1 VREGVCGGGGGKVLT
16 ALPRQTYDEI
26 CLKAEDKS
34 GALCLGEKE
43 LHTTMVRLV
52 WALFLAV
59 RGRFCVSDLVPGLFL
74 LIACLHAVLSGRS
87 QAFQNA
93 LVFPEPR
100 DAAAK
105 DAMEEGAVA
114 KETADDAAHNKTGGG
129 GAESAKILSQLCKAY
144 CGTDPSMLAQAHDA
158 LNKVHILLDE
168 LLPALEE
175 DGYKKDVDGRG
186 IGEDGMLE
194 ASFCALTSLVLSG
207 LPSRSVQGESLEVD
221 GIIFLQHPELVGSPQ
236 DNKRRGPSL
245 PSSPAKIPRSPP
257 RSASASFR
265 PPCSPMRGQHVVI
278 SPMRGQNP
286 AMAPKTPE
294 RSVATYQDRNM
305 PAAMTPMQGVMK
317 DVRWLSLYVQAES
330 TRPGEILR
338 SFFAACDT
346 DLTASVVARLDNL
359 PEQVV
364 ANIDEDLVA
373 TAVKLYLKSL
383 RFILQREEERLKRNN
398 FTNILQD
405 DSMHRAFLAISF
417 EMVLHTHMRHHMP
430 FPQIPMAFKVCA
442 LEFYIMTD
450 NFLNYF
456 QDILPT
462 EVRRHLVH
470 QREAILD
477 QANVLKK
484 YALWR
489 LDVVHTLG
497 R

>member
-1 VREGVCGGGGGKVLT
+1 M
-16 ALPRQTYDEI
+16 PRQTYDEI
-26 CLKAEDKS
+26 CLKVKDES
-34 GALCLGEKE
+34 GALCLGDKE
-43 LHTTMVRLV
+43 LHTKMVHLA

-59 RGRFCVSDLVPGLFL
+59 RGRFGVSDLVPGLFL

-105 DAMEEGAVA
+105 DAMEKDAVA
-114 KETADDAAHNKTGGG
+114 KDPQLGGG
-129 GAESAKILSQLCKAY
+129 GAESAKVLSKLCKTY
-144 CGTDPSMLAQAHDA
+144 CGTEPFMLAQAHDA
-158 LNKVHILLDE
+158 LNKVHTLLDD
-168 LLPALEE
+168 LLPGLEE

-194 ASFCALTSLVLSG
+194 ASFCALTSLVLAG
-207 LPSRSVQGESLEVD
+207 LPSRSVQGESVEVD
-221 GIIFLQHPELVGSPQ
+221 GIIFLQHPELVGSPK
-236 DNKRRGPSL
+236 DKKRRGPSL
-245 PSSPAKIPRSPP
+245 PSSPAKIPRSPT
-257 RSASASFR
+257 RSAGASCR
-265 PPCSPMRGQHVVI
+265 PPCSPMRGQHVAF
-278 SPMRGQNP
+278 SPMRGQNL

-294 RSVATYQDRNM
+294 RSVAMYQDRNM
-305 PAAMTPMQGVMK
+305 SAMPAAVTPMQGVMK

-346 DLTASVVARLDNL
+346 DQTASVVARLDNL
-359 PEQVV
+359 PEQIV

-477 QANVLKK
+477 QANFLKK
-484 YALWR
+484 YALSYFI
-489 LDVVHTLG
+489 L
-497 R
+497 